1 MLDAYIIERIR
12 RQREE
17 RREGDFVPLRIEVPT
32 PPLPSHDREKDT
44 EEERPERGSVVID
57 FRV

>member
-17 RREGDFVPLRIEVPT
+17 RRDGDFVPLRIEVPT
-32 PPLPSHDREKDT
+32 PPLPSHDREKD
-44 EEERPERGSVVID
+44 EEDRPERGSVVID
-57 FRV
+57 FKV

>member
-17 RREGDFVPLRIEVPT
+17 RRDGDQVPLRIEVPQEQVPT
-32 PPLPSHDREKDT
+32 PDRDRD
-44 EEERPERGSVVID
+44 EEDRPNRGTVIID
-57 FRV
+57 FQF

>member
-17 RREGDFVPLRIEVPT
+17 RREGDQLPLRIEVPQERDRA
-32 PPLPSHDREKDT
+32 PDHDKD
-44 EEERPERGSVVID
+44 EEEHPNRGTVIVD
-57 FRV
+57 FQF

>member
-17 RREGDFVPLRIEVPT
+17 RHDGEREPLRIEVPLDQV
-32 PPLPSHDREKDT
+32 PPSDRDRDEDD
-44 EEERPERGSVVID
+44 RPNRSTVIID
-57 FRV
+57 FQF